1 MDFENSTITLARDS
15 VLPGVLGRLAFPF
28 AQGWQHIREGGRNV
42 LRFTR
47 SEYHFFE
54 GFNCLLE
61 KFYNSIVHDLPV
73 PIPYHEILRVSV
85 LMDQIANQMREK
97 GVRKG

>member
-1 MDFENSTITLARDS
+1 
-15 VLPGVLGRLAFPF
+15 
-28 AQGWQHIREGGRNV
+28 
-42 LRFTR
+42 
-47 SEYHFFE
+47 
-54 GFNCLLE
+54 
-61 KFYNSIVHDLPV
+61 VHDLPV